1 MSFNDSDKQ
10 GKDFINKTKGTT
22 CSTRQYES
30 ETRSSIS
37 SIDSLLPKEM
47 PNLPSEN
54 TAKEDHKLSFDELR
68 DKIVKHPDNLKVG
81 DGKFA
86 QRKKEI
92 FIPGKRVSIIKQND
106 NLKVGDTFHNIVTS
120 MGLPGATITII
131 FHVFFTFNINTF
143 ECCSLNECM
152 YCYLVRRKSK
162 CS

>member
-1 MSFNDSDKQ
+1 MSFNEGDNQ
-10 GKDFINKTKGTT
+10 GKGFINNTKGTT
-22 CSTRQYES
+22 CSTRKYES

-37 SIDSLLPKEM
+37 SIDSLPPMEM
-47 PNLPSEN
+47 PNLSSEN
-54 TAKEDHKLSFDELR
+54 TAKEDYKPSFEELR

-81 DGKFA
+81 GGKFA

-131 FHVFFTFNINTF
+131 FYAFFNFIILTY
-143 ECCSLNECM
+143 LNAV
-152 YCYLVRRKSK
+152 L
-162 CS
+162 

>member
-1 MSFNDSDKQ
+1 MSFNENDQQ
-10 GKDFINKTKGTT
+10 GKDFINNTKGTT
-22 CSTRQYES
+22 CSTRKYES

-54 TAKEDHKLSFDELR
+54 TAKEDHKPSFEELR

-81 DGKFA
+81 GGKFA

-131 FHVFFTFNINTF
+131 FYAFFTF
-143 ECCSLNECM
+143 
-152 YCYLVRRKSK
+152 Y
-162 CS
+162 

>member
-1 MSFNDSDKQ
+1 
-10 GKDFINKTKGTT
+10 
-22 CSTRQYES
+22 
-30 ETRSSIS
+30 
-37 SIDSLLPKEM
+37 M
-47 PNLPSEN
+47 PNLSSEN
-54 TAKEDHKLSFDELR
+54 TAKQDHTPSFEELR

-131 FHVFFTFNINTF
+131 FYAFFTFAYNINTF